1 MRSDLL
7 WHKFCFQHLSPLGSY
22 PQREGQHGEQSNPAV
37 NHWGTQLLRSI
48 DTDPVLNFVAE
59 SPACKQQ
66 SASLGSLSPANGR
79 QGDIATCSFHFKGS
93 ERKSGSEPRTVDP
106 RSDTAPMVAVVLA
119 PKHPP
124 TDFRKTLKQ
133 TQTMISKSKERTYCP
148 PVANDLLPNELPCAI
163 GFEPLLPFANLE
175 AFEVKSIKHD
185 TLRWKKNDLNV
196 QTQSNTIFMFKG
208 LAVANFT
215 RNSVMTRPG
224 TIRPW
229 GGIWQ
234 TKTIRLNWIDTA
246 KNKDRCSTLQIVA
259 DSRHR

>member
-1 MRSDLL
+1 M
-7 WHKFCFQHLSPLGSY
+7 
-22 PQREGQHGEQSNPAV
+22 
-37 NHWGTQLLRSI
+37 
-48 DTDPVLNFVAE
+48 LNFVAE

-185 TLRWKKNDLNV
+185 TLR
-196 QTQSNTIFMFKG
+196 
-208 LAVANFT
+208 
-215 RNSVMTRPG
+215 
-224 TIRPW
+224 
-229 GGIWQ
+229 
-234 TKTIRLNWIDTA
+234 
-246 KNKDRCSTLQIVA
+246 
-259 DSRHR
+259 